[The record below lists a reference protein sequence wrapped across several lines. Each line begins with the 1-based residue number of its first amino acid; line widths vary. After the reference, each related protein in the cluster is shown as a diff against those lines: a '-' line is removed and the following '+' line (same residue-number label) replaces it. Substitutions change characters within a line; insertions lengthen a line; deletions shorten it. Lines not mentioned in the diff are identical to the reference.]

1 MAHYVD
7 IIAPED
13 SQEGTETAV
22 SAWMKQVGEPVEK
35 DEPLLELSTD
45 KVNIEVAAPQSGRL
59 TEILVKPGDSIEPG
73 QVLGRIEV
81 GAESSDA
88 ASGEGAGEVQASPGS
103 LPRSAAARPPDRP
116 DGGADAQ
123 SPDSLSGARSELGGQ
138 PQADPGASRSAG
150 IGQSRRQSQGHW
162 GLRGSTKT
170 VGEGTLGSARDSS
183 DSFSAGQAEEARQ
196 RLSKAERLSPAVR
209 RLVKEHNL
217 DVTRIPGSGRGGRV
231 TYADAQAYLQ
241 QRPQPPSPEQ
251 QERVAGDGDE
261 PVVVSRPDE
270 GVGHRFVPHT
280 TMRRKIAS
288 HMVESMLK
296 TAPHVTAVFEADLA
310 NVADHLAANR
320 DDFLRRGAKLTYTAY
335 LVDAAVQALQAV
347 PEINSRWHDDG
358 LEIFADC
365 NIGIAA
371 AVDRGLV
378 VPVIRQAQARSLFG
392 IAQKLQ
398 DLTDRAR
405 KGKLSEEDMRY
416 GTFTITNH
424 GVSGSLI
431 ATPIINQ
438 PQSAILGVGKIEKRV
453 VVRETK
459 DGDAFLIRPMAY
471 ITLTI
476 DHRALDGFQANSFL
490 SIFCQALQRW

>member
-22 SAWMKQVGEPVEK
+22 SAWMKQVGDPVEK

-81 GAESSDA
+81 GAESSET

-103 LPRSAAARPPDRP
+103 QPTSAAARPPDRP
-116 DGGADAQ
+116 DGAADAQ
-123 SPDSLSGARSELGGQ
+123 SPDSLSGTRSALGRE
-138 PQADPGASRSAG
+138 PQAGPGASESG
-150 IGQSRRQSQGHW
+150 IGQSRVSQGHL
-162 GLRGSTKT
+162 GLRDSTGT
-170 VGEGTLGSARDSS
+170 TGEGRLGSARDSS
-183 DSFSAGQAEEARQ
+183 GSFSAGQAEEARQ

-231 TYADAQAYLQ
+231 TYADAQGYLQ
-241 QRPQPPSPEQ
+241 QRPQPPSPDQ
-251 QERVAGDGDE
+251 QARVAGDGDP

-335 LVDAAVQALQAV
+335 FVDAAVQALQAV

-431 ATPIINQ
+431 ATPIISQ

-459 DGDAFLIRPMAY
+459 DGDALLIRPMAY